1 MHHIASSIH
10 LLIIIIHHAFIIFIY
25 VHWQL
30 HHDRIRGDS
39 FAGEQGEGEPVA
51 EFLGSH
57 GYYLNN
63 LGEGKPRSILSLL

>member
-10 LLIIIIHHAFIIFIY
+10 SPMIIIHHAFVIFIY
-25 VHWQL
+25 MHWQL

-39 FAGEQGEGEPVA
+39 SAGERGGGKPIA

-57 GYYLNN
+57 VYYLNN